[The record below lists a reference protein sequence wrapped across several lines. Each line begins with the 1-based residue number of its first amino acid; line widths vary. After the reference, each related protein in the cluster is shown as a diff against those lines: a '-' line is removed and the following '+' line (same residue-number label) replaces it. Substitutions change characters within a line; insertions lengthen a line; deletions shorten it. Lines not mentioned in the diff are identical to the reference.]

1 VIVTRQ
7 LDLLLDAPIEWLM
20 TLVRSGLIFALVA
33 MVGCRGGKET
43 PIRPVVAVSVL
54 PQSYFVEKIAGDRV
68 MIAVMIPPGANPSTY
83 EPGIDELT
91 RLARAKL
98 YVAVGHP
105 HFAFEAVWVDR
116 FLSEYPDLEVVHGAA
131 TDDYD
136 PHIWLSPRL
145 VRSGAE
151 NIAIALGEVL
161 PDARETMDENLVDF
175 LTEIDE
181 LDSEIRTRL
190 EPYSGRKV
198 FVFHA
203 AWGNFTREYGL
214 QQVSLEEGGKKPG
227 AGSLA
232 AFIEEAKR
240 DKASTIFVQP
250 QFSKESARVVAE
262 EVGARVETLD
272 PLARDWL
279 DNMRRVSMAFEKA
292 LKPVK
297 K

>member
-1 VIVTRQ
+1 
-7 LDLLLDAPIEWLM
+7 M
-20 TLVRSGLIFALVA
+20 TLVRRGLIISLVA
-33 MVGCRGGKET
+33 MVGCRGGKEA
-43 PIRPVVAVSVL
+43 PDRPVVAVSVL

-68 MIAVMIPPGANPSTY
+68 TIAVMIPPGANPSTY

-91 RLARAKL
+91 GLAQAKL

-105 HFAFEAVWVDR
+105 HFAFEAAWVDKL
-116 FLSEYPDLEVVHGAA
+116 LSENPDLKIVDSAA

-136 PHIWLSPRL
+136 PHIWLSPRF

-151 NIAIALGEVL
+151 RISTALGEVL
-161 PDARETMDENLVDF
+161 PGARAVMEENLAGF
-175 LTEIDE
+175 LSEIDE
-181 LDSEIRTRL
+181 LDSEIRDRL
-190 EPYSGRKV
+190 EPYSGQKV

-203 AWGNFTREYGL
+203 AWGHFTREYGL

-227 AGSLA
+227 AGALA

-240 DKASTIFVQP
+240 EEASTIFVQP
-250 QFSKESARVVAE
+250 QFSMESARVVAE

-292 LKPVK
+292 LKPVRK
-297 K
+297 

>member
-1 VIVTRQ
+1 MIVTRQ

-20 TLVRSGLIFALVA
+20 ALVRSGLIGALLVVA
-33 MVGCRGGKET
+33 GCLGEKET
-43 PIRPVVAVSVL
+43 SGLPVVAVSVL

-68 MIAVMIPPGANPSTY
+68 TIAVMIPPGANPSTY
-83 EPGIDELT
+83 EPGINELT
-91 RLARAKL
+91 RLARARL
-98 YVAVGHP
+98 YVAVRHP
-105 HFAFEAVWVDR
+105 HFAFEAVWVEKL
-116 FLSEYPDLEVVHGAA
+116 LSEYQDLKVVHGAA

-136 PHIWLSPRL
+136 LHIWLAPRL
-145 VRSGAE
+145 VRSSAE
-151 NIAIALGEVL
+151 RIAIALGEIL
-161 PDARETMDENLVDF
+161 PEGQEMMDENLVDF
-175 LTEIDE
+175 LTELDE

-203 AWGNFTREYGL
+203 AWGNFAREYGI

-227 AGSLA
+227 AGALA

-240 DKASTIFVQP
+240 ERASTIFVQP

-279 DNMRRVSMAFEKA
+279 ENMRRVSIAFEKA
-292 LKPVK
+292 LKPLEQ
-297 K
+297 